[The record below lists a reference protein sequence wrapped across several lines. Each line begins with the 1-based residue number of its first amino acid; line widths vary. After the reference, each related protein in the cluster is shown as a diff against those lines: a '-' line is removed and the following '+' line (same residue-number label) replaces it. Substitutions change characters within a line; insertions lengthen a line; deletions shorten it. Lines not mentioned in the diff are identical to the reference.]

1 VLANLF
7 DPGAVVKAKVNIMG
21 DPDFLMHDSPGSL
34 NEVYRQFYESDGFTI
49 NPNGGQVF
57 FEIYFKEGVDYNNRN
72 GLMTINDQ
80 ILLWNYPGAVA
91 AHIKGI
97 SYRLLSVESN
107 FSKGKFVQE
116 LIANINSLPNA
127 IEDADVNNREIYFVA
142 TGVSGSVEK
151 TYMGRVYQLKLDA
164 SDPLKGTLKIVADGD
179 VSSTGANVKG
189 TDIINPDN
197 LCVTENYVYI
207 QEDGDSFWPEA
218 THNSLI
224 WQYNIATGSKKVFM
238 DMAHGDANML
248 NTIYNPA
255 GANQLKKGIW
265 EHGAMVDISDVI
277 GVPGTF
283 TINVHAH
290 TWIDG
295 DKFLNPSKATS
306 VQTYKSGGQT
316 LIITNVPR

>member
-1 VLANLF
+1 
-7 DPGAVVKAKVNIMG
+7 
-21 DPDFLMHDSPGSL
+21 
-34 NEVYRQFYESDGFTI
+34 
-49 NPNGGQVF
+49 
-57 FEIYFKEGVDYNNRN
+57 
-72 GLMTINDQ
+72 
-80 ILLWNYPGAVA
+80 
-91 AHIKGI
+91 
-97 SYRLLSVESN
+97 
-107 FSKGKFVQE
+107 
-116 LIANINSLPNA
+116 
-127 IEDADVNNREIYFVA
+127 
-142 TGVSGSVEK
+142 
-151 TYMGRVYQLKLDA
+151 MGRVYQLKLDA

-179 VSSTGANVKG
+179 ISSTGANVKG

-238 DMAHGDANML
+238 DMTHGDANML

-290 TWIDG
+290 TWVDG